1 MARLQP
7 FKQAQDY
14 LPRLRAVF
22 FARWDEDKGCEI
34 SYQVPEG
41 SVGVFE
47 TGPKSKNTRRQ
58 TSGLADDDGSRV
70 RSADTLLEF
79 SDVLD
84 FVLPK
89 KHLCGHLVT
98 IAAEQAKILGY
109 PILIEDEAKYE
120 RNFLMFNLCFVFDR
134 DAELSGYEPVARR
147 TGRLLR
153 SMEQTLSLISAP
165 DSPLK
170 VKSMLEGLFEE
181 LNSFSELSIS
191 FGSSRTLDL
200 KLFPFYGN
208 PPRVEDWDVPIALA
222 PLMRLRDD
230 VTWDLTMYKLVPF
243 IDGTATVQKI
253 SKQADVDLY
262 LTRECMQHLV
272 FFGCCI
278 MTDAFRF
285 SNCYTLV
292 GGPALDALGDSEY
305 PESQEM
311 QEELEAYIEPAPD
324 KLAIPIS
331 DLLILYTKFM
341 SGLTVHDWME
351 QNQVHKLPI
360 DVRRFISF
368 GTIKGFLKRLHCYP
382 VWALHPDIARL
393 SHTVSAQ
400 RINPLDLPQRD
411 HRATLEASLAS
422 LRVRHG
428 HPRGRSTAV
437 REPAW
442 LSVIKRLDANDC
454 TPPSNTSKTS
464 KSRRDRRSRTTT
476 SENTTISIEAIDIP
490 LDLPLK
496 LDGTHHLDA
505 ICVQYQISLLH
516 LEQMLKYID
525 ALSLEE
531 CNCTQHLFN
540 ETSAMQ
546 TIYY

>member
-1 MARLQP
+1 MARFQP

-22 FARWDEDKGCEI
+22 FARWDEDRGCEI
-34 SYQVPEG
+34 TYQVPEG
-41 SVGVFE
+41 SVGVLE
-47 TGPKSKNTRRQ
+47 TGPRPRS
-58 TSGLADDDGSRV
+58 TSLQPAGLADDGSRA
-70 RSADTLLEF
+70 RTSETLLEF
-79 SDVLD
+79 ADVRD

-98 IAAEQAKILGY
+98 VATERAKILGY
-109 PILIEDEAKYE
+109 PILIEDETKYE

-134 DAELSGYEPVARR
+134 EAELAGFEPAARK
-147 TGRLLR
+147 TGRTLR
-153 SMEQTLSLISAP
+153 SFEQTLSLISAP
-165 DSPLK
+165 DSPLE

-191 FGSSRTLDL
+191 FGPCRTLDL

-208 PPRVEDWDVPIALA
+208 PARVEDWEVPVALA
-222 PLMRLRDD
+222 PLKTLRNE
-230 VTWDLTMYKLVPF
+230 VTWDLTMFKLVPF
-243 IDGTATVQKI
+243 IDGVASVQKI
-253 SKQADVDLY
+253 AKQADVDLY

-272 FFGCCI
+272 FYGCCI
-278 MTDAFRF
+278 MTDSFRF

-292 GGPALDALGDSEY
+292 GGPALNALGDSEN

-311 QEELEAYIEPAPD
+311 QEELEAYIELAPD
-324 KLAIPIS
+324 TLTIPIS
-331 DLLILYTKFM
+331 DLLTLYTKFW
-341 SGLTVHDWME
+341 SGVTVHDWME

-360 DVRRFISF
+360 DVRRFVSF

-382 VWALHPDIARL
+382 VWALHPDITRG
-393 SHTVSAQ
+393 SQPTRSQ
-400 RINPLDLPQRD
+400 RAGPLDPEHKT
-411 HRATLEASLAS
+411 HRAILEATLSSSRA
-422 LRVRHG
+422 RYG
-428 HPRGRSTAV
+428 HPRGRPSAI

-442 LSVIKRLDANDC
+442 LVVMRKLEADEC
-454 TPPSNTSKTS
+454 PPTSSNTSKPS
-464 KSRRDRRSRTTT
+464 KSRRGRRSRANAVENET
-476 SENTTISIEAIDIP
+476 STPEAVDVP

-505 ICVQYQISLLH
+505 LCVQYQISLTH
-516 LEQMLKYID
+516 LEQMLRYID

-531 CNCTQHLFN
+531 ANSTERAFN
-540 ETSAMQ
+540 EASAMQ